1 MYICIGTG
9 SRVCKCVCVC
19 VCVWGPISQLC
30 SATSTQSHPLVKYKA
45 KFSYLWC
52 AKCLT
57 VCFSTLH
64 QWTLISHTK
73 LAPGW
78 ALIQVNFDPII
89 SQSRGWAL
97 FCETTVYVVP
107 INGSYSMYIFL
118 SPATPTSTG
127 TRLYLTLW
135 ATVLAAVVA
144 LALANL

>member
-1 MYICIGTG
+1 M
-9 SRVCKCVCVC
+9 
-19 VCVWGPISQLC
+19 
-30 SATSTQSHPLVKYKA
+30 
-45 KFSYLWC
+45 
-52 AKCLT
+52 
-57 VCFSTLH
+57 CFSTLH

-97 FCETTVYVVP
+97 ICETMVYVVP

-135 ATVLAAVVA
+135 TTVLAAVVA